1 MNTDDISEIILWITR
16 NYLIGCC
23 MNSQLVI
30 DIGKE
35 ALYMVLLISGPLLL
49 IDLVVGVLIG
59 ILQAVTQIHEQTL
72 TFVPKILAV
81 FGLMVFMLPWMIMQL
96 CDYTIRLFNMIP
108 TIIR

>member
-1 MNTDDISEIILWITR
+1 
-16 NYLIGCC
+16 